1 MDNWFFKQ
9 MKKIGREARRKN
21 ENYKNT
27 FSRAE
32 SLAYKYWSLAD
43 RYHSDY
49 IYIDEQI
56 VAKDLKEVFEVY
68 KKAGIFEIV
77 IADDVFYKTDLRDI
91 KCQVQEEWLLLKK
104 MENYLSMEQLLIQ
117 QITEYLIIIIT
128 WNK

>member
-1 MDNWFFKQ
+1 MDNWFFQQ
-9 MKKIGREARRKN
+9 MKKIGKEARSKN
-21 ENYKNT
+21 ENYKKT

-32 SLAYKYWSLAD
+32 SLAYKYWTLAD

-56 VAKDLKEVFEVY
+56 AAKDLKEVFEVY

-91 KCQVQEEWLLLKK
+91 KCQVQEECRVFRQETELYQGKIQVFYGRRLLLLA
-104 MENYLSMEQLLIQ
+104 E
-117 QITEYLIIIIT
+117 
-128 WNK
+128 